1 MKKLLIATALLGC
14 TALNV
19 NATAIP
25 ANIIYNDGTIVSNV
39 IEQLNFNYES
49 QSVVTDQDGSFGI
62 SAGDTITSVGGA
74 SLYNGDV
81 NPAALADFTAPANS
95 GNVLDYNYLT
105 STPGSALP
113 DYGFGNSWIMSL
125 SLTNFSGT
133 FVDGVGVGGA
143 GAFIYDQGEITLY
156 AIHSSTNNGVWDSV
170 EELHTYSI
178 LSNDIQNGG
187 IGYTL
192 QVTDVEND
200 YFYDTVT
207 GDTFGNN
214 MAAQKYTFG
223 NILQTTHIPDIEST
237 ALVNGKLEITLEK
250 TRHDGDMVY
259 SVPEPTSIAILGLG
273 LLGFAGASRR
283 KAK

>member
-25 ANIIYNDGTIVSNV
+25 ANIIYNDGSIVSSV
-39 IEQLNFNYES
+39 IAELNFNYES

-62 SAGDTITSVGGA
+62 SAGDTIKSVGGA

-81 NPAALADFTAPANS
+81 NPAALADFTAPANL
-95 GNVLDYNYLT
+95 GNVLDYNFLT

-113 DYGFGNSWIMSL
+113 DYGFGQSWIMSL

-143 GAFIYDQGEITLY
+143 GALIYDQGDITLY
-156 AIHSSTNNGVWDSV
+156 GLHAAADDGIWTSV

-178 LSNDIQNGG
+178 LSNSIQNGG
-187 IGYTL
+187 INYTL

-200 YFYDTVT
+200 HFSDTVT

-214 MAAQKYTFG
+214 LGNQKYTFG
-223 NILQTTHIPDIEST
+223 NILQTTKIPAIEST
-237 ALVNGKLEITLEK
+237 NVVNGKLEITLAK
-250 TRHDGDMVY
+250 TSHDGDMVY